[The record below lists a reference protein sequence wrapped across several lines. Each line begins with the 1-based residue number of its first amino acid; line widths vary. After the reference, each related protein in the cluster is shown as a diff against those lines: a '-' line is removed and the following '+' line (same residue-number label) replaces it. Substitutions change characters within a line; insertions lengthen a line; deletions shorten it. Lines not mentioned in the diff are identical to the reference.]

1 MKKTGVILALLLCC
15 VLLCAC
21 GKGPSS
27 PYLTEE
33 ERSSLEQSLADS
45 IVVSYD
51 PEYPQSSEMTVENN
65 SEHTLSDFWVMRRG
79 SNTVVARFFSLPAG
93 GKAVSSAYSSETAW
107 DKLAAG
113 EPQFYF
119 RYSVGAYSY
128 TSEDL
133 SLRIQSKG
141 EAVLSAAPLEVLIE
155 TEDGVSPLDLKGK
168 TEFSSGTE
176 IEGVSAFRIYSLTG
190 SVNYSENGN
199 YYYSLS
205 FDIEGKKPGSGTL
218 VYKLLDADDVIWDSG
233 SISFYSGDT
242 DRIYISPY
250 LDPGT
255 YTLLFEEYSR

>member
-1 MKKTGVILALLLCC
+1 MKKTAMLLALLLCC
-15 VLLCAC
+15 VFLCAC
-21 GKGPSS
+21 GKGQSI

-33 ERSSLEQSLADS
+33 ERGALDQGLAES
-45 IVVSYD
+45 IVISYD
-51 PEYPQSSEMTVENN
+51 PEYPQSSEMIIVNGSN
-65 SEHTLSDFWVMRRG
+65 HALSDFWVMRRG

-93 GKAVSSAYSSETAW
+93 GKAVTSAYSSESPW

-113 EPQFYF
+113 DPKFYF

-133 SLRIQSKG
+133 TLQIQPKG
-141 EAVLSAAPLEVLIE
+141 EAALTAEPLEIQIE
-155 TEDGVSPLDLKGK
+155 TENGAEPLALDGK

-176 IEGVSAFRIYSLTG
+176 IDGLSAFRIYSLTG
-190 SVNYSENGN
+190 SVSYSETGN
-199 YYYSLS
+199 YYYNLC
-205 FDIEGKKPGSGTL
+205 FDVEGKKPSSGTL
-218 VYKLLDADDVIWDSG
+218 VYKLLDAEDVIWDSG

-242 DRIYISPY
+242 DRIYISAY